1 MLNAILTTTTVAI
14 IVWMCFMIYDMCEAY
29 VDRLVEKEK
38 RPRSALPHSFR
49 SSRGHLV
56 DLLEC
61 TECNHPEDHP
71 IHGVTKK

>member
-1 MLNAILTTTTVAI
+1 MLDAVLTAIAIAILAWVCFTI
-14 IVWMCFMIYDMCEAY
+14 HGMCKMY
-29 VDRLVEKEK
+29 VGRLVEKEK
-38 RPRSALPHSFR
+38 RPWSALPHSFR